1 MKNQKFDLYATITDK
16 ILDIMKDGVI
26 PWHKPW
32 LKSGSHRSLVSG
44 KQYRGV
50 NVFLLSCSSFNSP
63 WWLTFNQA
71 KAKGGKVKKGE
82 KGTMIVFWKPLQ
94 LKERNTETGEEEKK
108 KVFVLRY
115 YKVFNL
121 EQVEGI
127 EAPPEPEKIVREP
140 IETAA
145 AIIKDMQNPP
155 VIEHSGNYD
164 ACYRPS
170 SDEVNMPLMDDFES
184 SESYYSVLFHE
195 VGHSTG
201 HSSRVS
207 RPEGMQNI
215 SFGSGSYSKEELI
228 AEMTASFLCGEAGIL
243 QETIQMSA
251 SYIEGWSAKFKDDAK
266 MVVCAAAAAQKAADY
281 VLNRNFTETELRI
294 KGLT

>member
-1 MKNQKFDLYATITDK
+1 MKNQKFDIYSTITDK
-16 ILDIMKDGVI
+16 ILEIMEGGVI

-32 LKSGSHRSLVSG
+32 LMSGSHRNLVSK
-44 KQYRGV
+44 KQYRGI
-50 NVFLLSCSSFNSP
+50 NVFLLSCSSFGSP

-71 KAKGGKVKKGE
+71 KAKGGKVRKGE

-94 LKERNTETGEEEKK
+94 IKEKNAATGKEEKK

-115 YKVFNL
+115 YKIFNL

-127 EAPPEPEKIVREP
+127 EAPPEPEKIELEP

-145 AIIKDMQNPP
+145 TIIEEMQNPP
-155 VIEHSGNYD
+155 VIKHAATYD

-201 HSSRVS
+201 HESRVS
-207 RPEGMQNI
+207 RPEGMKNI
-215 SFGSGSYSKEELI
+215 CFGSDSYSKEELI
-228 AEMTASFLCGEAGIL
+228 AEMSAAFLCGEAGIL
-243 QETIQMSA
+243 QETIQQSA
-251 SYIEGWSAKFKDDAK
+251 SYIESWSSKFKDDSRL
-266 MVVCAAAAAQKAADY
+266 VVCAAAAAQKATDY
-281 VLNRNFTETELRI
+281 ILNRKFSESE
-294 KGLT
+294 

>member
-1 MKNQKFDLYATITDK
+1 METTNMKNQKFDIYATITNQ

-32 LKSGSHRSLVSG
+32 LLSGRHRNLVTG
-44 KQYRGV
+44 KQYRGI
-50 NVFLLSCSSFNSP
+50 NVFLLSCSSFGSP

-71 KAKGGKVKKGE
+71 KAKGGKVRKGQ

-94 LKERNTETGEEEKK
+94 IKEKNTVTGKDEKK

-115 YKVFNL
+115 YTVFNL
-121 EQVEGI
+121 DQVAGI
-127 EAPPEPEKIVREP
+127 EAPPEPEETEREP

-145 AIIKDMQNPP
+145 KIIKEMQNPP
-155 VIEHSGNYD
+155 AIKHGATYD

-170 SDEVNMPLMDDFES
+170 NDEINMPLLNDFES

-201 HSSRVS
+201 HESRVS
-207 RPEGMQNI
+207 RQEGMKNI
-215 SFGSGSYSKEELI
+215 HFGSDKYSKEELI
-228 AEMTASFLCGEAGIL
+228 AEMTAAFLCGEAGIL
-243 QETIQMSA
+243 QETIQQSA
-251 SYIEGWSAKFKDDAK
+251 SYIESWSAKFTDDAK
-266 MVVCAAAAAQKAADY
+266 LVVCAAAAAQKATDY
-281 VLNRNFTETELRI
+281 ILNRKFTGTE
-294 KGLT
+294 

>member
-1 MKNQKFDLYATITDK
+1 MKNQKFDIYATITNQ

-32 LKSGSHRSLVSG
+32 LMSGSHRNLVSG
-44 KQYRGV
+44 KQYRGI
-50 NVFLLSCSSFNSP
+50 NIFLLSCSSFGSP

-82 KGTMIVFWKPLQ
+82 KATMIVFWKPLQ
-94 LKERNTETGEEEKK
+94 IKEKNAVTGEDERK

-115 YKVFNL
+115 YKIFNL
-121 EQVEGI
+121 DQVEGI
-127 EAPPEPEKIVREP
+127 EAPLEPEKTEREP

-145 AIIKDMQNPP
+145 KIIEEMQNPP
-155 VIEHSGNYD
+155 AIKHAATYD

-170 SDEVNMPLMDDFES
+170 SDEINMPLMNDFES

-201 HSSRVS
+201 HESRVS

-215 SFGSGSYSKEELI
+215 CFGSDSYSKEELI
-228 AEMTASFLCGEAGIL
+228 AEMSAAFLCGEAGIL
-243 QETIQMSA
+243 QETIQQSA
-251 SYIEGWSAKFKDDAK
+251 SYIESWSAKFKDDEK
-266 MVVCAAAAAQKAADY
+266 LVVCAAAAAQRATDY
-281 VLNRNFTETELRI
+281 ILNRKFSESE
-294 KGLT
+294 